1 VLNIIVKREVLFE
14 LFQEIC
20 LPRGKR
26 HLSDD
31 FKHITE
37 VKGRVEC
44 HPPKVCIQKQP
55 GTDDVLSEELMW
67 YALIHVHLEIQP
79 GLLKQS
85 DRFIVV
91 LVIPIQFYLQKL
103 TSYRTGS

>member
-14 LFQEIC
+14 LLQEIC
-20 LPRGKR
+20 LARGER
-26 HLSDD
+26 HLSYDL
-31 FKHITE
+31 KHVTK
-37 VKGRVEC
+37 VKRRVEC

-85 DRFIVV
+85 DRLIVV
-91 LVIPIQFYLQKL
+91 LVIPIQLDLQKL
-103 TSYRTGS
+103 TSCRTGS